1 MQALSNLLSTVTYQL
16 PFDLFSMDAAGWA
29 PGAMALFLKG
39 LLILGAT
46 GMVAFALR
54 RSAAAI
60 RYMVWCTG
68 LLSLMLLPVLSS
80 ALPAWELEVLSG
92 ASLNSAP
99 TPALPETAPG
109 FPPKLSPADA
119 VSPDLPAAFPPE
131 LTPAEATVPSEA
143 PVAVS
148 PSFLAQTL
156 SFLGASGWHWTTWG
170 FIIWAIG
177 AFLIFGRLVLAHI
190 GTWLLVRNAEMVHE
204 DEWHLLA
211 ESVQQRLGI
220 EQRVKLRKSSWTS
233 VPMNIG
239 VWRPVVVLPENANE
253 WDEAQRDTV
262 MMHELAH
269 VKRRDC
275 FLQLLTNI
283 TSALHWFNPMVWIAG
298 WQLRIE
304 RERAC
309 DDLVISSGAN
319 PALYAETLLQAARQ
333 LKKGEWSTVAA
344 VSMARQSQLEGR
356 LLSILD
362 PMRRRDLNGASR
374 VVVLGVI
381 AAIVLPLAVMKPVS
395 AQVKPPVVHVKPA
408 PPVPPVAAMPPNVD
422 IDIPAFDVVVP
433 EINIPEIDI
442 NIPPINI
449 PEFNIHIPEI
459 RVDVPE
465 INVDIPP
472 MHFDW
477 DGEFNWDDE
486 FNASSTPVDSLSIDQ
501 IIQLRKYGVD
511 AEFIRELKALGY
523 NDLTYQDLV
532 ALGKYGADADDIRAF
547 RDAGYANLSLRDY
560 AMMSKYGVD
569 EDFVAAMRDA
579 GYTDLSADDLISM
592 SKYGVDEDL
601 IASLAQN
608 GYSNLA
614 IDDLVAASKYGL
626 DEDLIESISA
636 AGYDDISLRDLVAM
650 SKYGVDEDL
659 IASLNQYGYQNLTA
673 DELIN
678 ASKYGVDEDMID
690 AVRDY
695 GFSDV
700 SLDEII
706 SMHKYGV
713 DEDYLEEMAA
723 LDADVS
729 VDDLIRMRK
738 YGVDAEYIQEMIDA
752 GVMETV
758 LVDQLIDMRKHGV
771 DADFVKE
778 MQDN

>member
-1 MQALSNLLSTVTYQL
+1 MQALFNLSSAAFSLL
-16 PFDLFSMDAAGWA
+16 PLDLFSIDATGWA
-29 PGAMALFLKG
+29 SGAMVLFLKG

-46 GMVAFALR
+46 GLIAFALR
-54 RSAAAI
+54 KSAAAI
-60 RYMVWCTG
+60 RYMVWCAG

-80 ALPAWELEVLSG
+80 ALPAWELEMLAG
-92 ASLNSAP
+92 TRINSELTTPLPFNEAGRSFDAAP
-99 TPALPETAPG
+99 SYYPQKL
-109 FPPKLSPADA
+109 FPPDTAMPS
-119 VSPDLPAAFPPE
+119 AARVAP
-131 LTPAEATVPSEA
+131 LAAEPLAAQPSVFVQA
-143 PVAVS
+143 
-148 PSFLAQTL
+148 L
-156 SFLGASGWHWTTWG
+156 SFIGADRWHWTTWTLL
-170 FIIWAIG
+170 IWAIG
-177 AFLIFGRLVLAHI
+177 AFMILGRLVLAHI
-190 GTWLLVRNAEMVHE
+190 GTWLLVRNAEIVHE

-253 WDEAQRDTV
+253 WDEAQRHTV

-283 TSALHWFNPMVWIAG
+283 TSALHWFNPMVWVAG

-309 DDLVISSGAN
+309 DDLVITSGAS

-333 LKKGEWSTVAA
+333 LKKAEWSTVAA

-362 PMRRRDLNGASR
+362 PVRRRDLNGASR
-374 VVVLGVI
+374 MVVLGVI
-381 AAIVLPLAVMKPVS
+381 AAIVLPLAVMQPVN
-395 AQVKPPVVHVKPA
+395 AQVKRGATPPVVAVS
-408 PPVPPVAAMPPNVD
+408 PVPPVAPVLPPDFDV
-422 IDIPAFDVVVP
+422 DIPAFDVVVP
-433 EINIPEIDI
+433 EINIDIPEINIPAFNIHIPEIKVD
-442 NIPPINI
+442 IPPINI
-449 PEFNIHIPEI
+449 PEFDI
-459 RVDVPE
+459 
-465 INVDIPP
+465 DIPP

-477 DGEFNWDDE
+477 EGDFSEPG
-486 FNASSTPVDSLSIDQ
+486 TPVDSLSIDQ

-511 AEFIRELKALGY
+511 AAFIRELKALGFD
-523 NDLTYQDLV
+523 DLTYRDLIS
-532 ALGKYGADADDIRAF
+532 LGKYGADADDIRAF
-547 RDAGYANLSLRDY
+547 RAAGLTNLSLQDY

-569 EDFVAAMRDA
+569 EDFVAAMQQA
-579 GYTDLSADDLISM
+579 GYRNLSADDLVAMSKYGVDEDLIETLAQNGYNNLSIDDLVTASKYGLDEDLIESISTAGYDNISLQDLISM

-601 IASLAQN
+601 IGALRSY
-608 GYSNLA
+608 GYDNLSA
-614 IDDLVAASKYGL
+614 DDLIHASKYG
-626 DEDLIESISA
+626 I
-636 AGYDDISLRDLVAM
+636 
-650 SKYGVDEDL
+650 
-659 IASLNQYGYQNLTA
+659 
-673 DELIN
+673 
-678 ASKYGVDEDMID
+678 DEDMIE
-690 AVRDY
+690 AVQAY
-695 GFSDV
+695 GFEDV

-713 DEDYLEEMAA
+713 DEDYLEEMAE
-723 LDADVS
+723 LGADVS
-729 VDDLIRMRK
+729 IDELIRMRK

-771 DADFVKE
+771 DAEFIKE